1 MGSDDSIRGGR
12 SQYTADS
19 RKSNT
24 TKQGL
29 KKVDYTDI
37 SIAMVQQQQK
47 IGVAK
52 NSRGQSLRA
61 SRFTDNND
69 PMDQ

>member
-1 MGSDDSIRGGR
+1 
-12 SQYTADS
+12 
-19 RKSNT
+19 
-24 TKQGL
+24 
-29 KKVDYTDI
+29 
-37 SIAMVQQQQK
+37 MVQQQQK
-47 IGVAK
+47 LGASK